1 MSEENEDI
9 GAVAMAL
16 TIEANENTLGLAIR
30 VRNEFDFIE
39 DDLKV
44 EFVTQLDSYV
54 DMNLRRVLIAEKG
67 DQTVMH

>member
-1 MSEENEDI
+1 MSEEDKVIE
-9 GAVAMAL
+9 AVAVAL
-16 TIEANENTLGLAIR
+16 TIQANEDSYGVGLM

-54 DMNLRRVLIAEKG
+54 DMNLRRDLIAEKG